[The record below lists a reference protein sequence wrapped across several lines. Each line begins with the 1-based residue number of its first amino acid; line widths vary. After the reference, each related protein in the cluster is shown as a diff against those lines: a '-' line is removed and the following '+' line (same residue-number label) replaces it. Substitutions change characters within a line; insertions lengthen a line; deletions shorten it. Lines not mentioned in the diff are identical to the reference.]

1 MCNHKDPG
9 ESEIF
14 PDLYGMFCKNY
25 IQTVEKRV

>member
-1 MCNHKDPG
+1 MSNLKDPG
-9 ESEIF
+9 ESEVL

>member
-9 ESEIF
+9 ESEIL
-14 PDLYGMFCKNY
+14 PDLYGMFYKNY